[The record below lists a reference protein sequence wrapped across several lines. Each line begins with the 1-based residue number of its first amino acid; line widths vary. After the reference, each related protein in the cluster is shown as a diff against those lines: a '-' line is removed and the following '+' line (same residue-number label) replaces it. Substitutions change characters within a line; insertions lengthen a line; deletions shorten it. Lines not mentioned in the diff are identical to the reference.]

1 MPLMDLP
8 LDQLREYRPE
18 RNEPADFDE
27 FWSGTITVARQHAAT
42 PVFEPVDV
50 GLRTVDVADVTFP
63 GYNGDPI
70 KGWLLLPRGQSGRL
84 PAVVTYIGYGGGRGR
99 PYDWLFYSSA
109 GYANLIMDTRGQGS
123 TWLAGHTPDV
133 VDGPV
138 EPQHPGFLTRGV
150 SSPQTYYYR
159 RLVTDAV
166 RAVDAVRSH
175 PAVDP
180 DRVAVNGHSQ
190 GGAMGLA
197 VAALV
202 DDVLAACLDV
212 PAFSDFARAVDVA
225 AEGPYVDELVAYLK
239 IHRHQV
245 DQVMTTLSYV
255 DGLNFAARAKI
266 PALFSVALMDPLVPP
281 STVFAAYNH
290 YAGPKDISVWRY
302 NAHEGGQSDQQA
314 EHLRLLREV
323 FGEDA

>member
-8 LDQLREYRPE
+8 LEQLRAYRPE
-18 RNEPADFDE
+18 RREPADFDE
-27 FWSGTITVARQHAAT
+27 FWSRTISTAREHVGE
-42 PVFEPVDV
+42 PIFEPVDV

-63 GYNGDPI
+63 GYHGDPI
-70 KGWLLLPRGQSGRL
+70 KGWLLLPRERSARL

-99 PYDWLFYSSA
+99 PYDWLFYSAA

-133 VDGPV
+133 FDGPV
-138 EPQHPGFLTRGV
+138 EPQRPGFLTRGV
-150 SSPQTYYYR
+150 ASPESYYYR

-166 RAVDAVRSH
+166 RAIDAVRTH
-175 PAVDP
+175 PDVDP
-180 DRVAVNGHSQ
+180 ERIAVTGHSQ
-190 GGAMGLA
+190 GGAMSMA

-202 DDVLAACLDV
+202 DDVLAAMPEV
-212 PAFSDFARAVDVA
+212 PAFSDIPRAMDIAV
-225 AEGPYVDELVAYLK
+225 EGPYVDELVAYLK

-245 DQVMTTLSYV
+245 DQVMTTLSYI
-255 DGLNFAARAKI
+255 DGLNFAVRANV

-290 YAGPKDISVWRY
+290 YAGPKEISVWRY

-314 EHLRLLREV
+314 EHLRLLRDV
-323 FGEDA
+323 FEENR